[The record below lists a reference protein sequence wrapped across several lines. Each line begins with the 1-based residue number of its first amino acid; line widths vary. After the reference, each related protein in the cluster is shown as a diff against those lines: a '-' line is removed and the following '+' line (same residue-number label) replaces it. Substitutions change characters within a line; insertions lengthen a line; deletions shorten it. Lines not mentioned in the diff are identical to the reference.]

1 MSNMKTVEVVYNTR
15 ERAGEKSPGK
25 IYSEKLKV
33 RRRREWRG
41 LKDTLFD
48 YSRWCYLMFG
58 VLGKFILLPRN
69 VKGFLRYRWMMSY
82 LFVPHGMDKFT
93 IGLRDEALRITHYAM
108 NYVIADVTQAIAN
121 CFRGDRR
128 VGNDV
133 AYSEKCCITDENSM
147 VPFVMGFD
155 KEKMHTI
162 LREVPTMF
170 ASNIFHQFN
179 VMHYLDVAQQNGIPG
194 DVCPMPEAEAG
205 VSMDDDF
212 CVLGAC
218 AVQNNTTCDGSLMG
232 NGIIA
237 KRLEKQYGIP
247 TYQLATPLRHQEE
260 DVVDYAVEQIKGAI
274 AFIVTYISDIFS
286 GNFANMIED
295 LKWWGVAILVF
306 LVISGIAYLIVAAQ
320 YGGKYIVMFTMDE
333 NGIKHEQIPAQK
345 KNASTI
351 GGALA
356 GAGILTGNIGRMGQ
370 GVLVANHTSLSS
382 DFKVVRSI
390 KAQRRWNTIKVN
402 EPFAKNQIYTTKE
415 DFDFVLDYIRSH
427 CPKVK

>member
-1 MSNMKTVEVVYNTR
+1 MDTSTHLNVNGQLE
-15 ERAGEKSPGK
+15 SP
-25 IYSEKLKV
+25 
-33 RRRREWRG
+33 
-41 LKDTLFD
+41 D
-48 YSRWCYLMFG
+48 YS
-58 VLGKFILLPRN
+58 GKEVRLCTDG
-69 VKGFLRYRWMMSY
+69 KYRWTYPMNMLTNPSIY
-82 LFVPHGMDKFT
+82 FT
-93 IGLRDEALRITHYAM
+93 I
-108 NYVIADVTQAIAN
+108 
-121 CFRGDRR
+121 C
-128 VGNDV
+128 
-133 AYSEKCCITDENSM
+133 K
-147 VPFVMGFD
+147 
-155 KEKMHTI
+155 
-162 LREVPTMF
+162 
-170 ASNIFHQFN
+170 IFG
-179 VMHYLDVAQQNGIPG
+179 GI
-194 DVCPMPEAEAG
+194 
-205 VSMDDDF
+205 
-212 CVLGAC
+212 
-218 AVQNNTTCDGSLMG
+218 
-232 NGIIA
+232 
-237 KRLEKQYGIP
+237 
-247 TYQLATPLRHQEE
+247 
-260 DVVDYAVEQIKGAI
+260 GAI

-345 KNASTI
+345 KNASAI

-402 EPFAKNQIYTTKE
+402 EPFAKNQIYTTEE